1 MRRSSILGTIALVS
15 LAAGG
20 ARAEVLQVTGEFP
33 AANREASFLRSVSVD
48 RFGGADGPAL
58 AIAIER
64 ALTNS
69 QFEVVGGRVGR
80 DTAEGSI
87 SGAVSTGVDMRPFTR
102 KDKKCVEKADD
113 GKCVKEEEVSIP
125 CIRRIIDMNAD
136 VRIVRNTDGKILYSE
151 AKPFRD
157 ETSWCERQSPDRTV
171 EVVVAGAIRTIAES
185 MRGALVP
192 RVETYQVRVRESTK
206 GLTKETA
213 QRFKDLVKLTKRDAR
228 GACAGWDALQAEAAG
243 YPSLLFN
250 LGVCAEQRGE
260 YEAAVKLYTDAVRAG
275 ASEGNEAANRATR
288 LIAGRDDARER
299 ARRRG

>member
-1 MRRSSILGTIALVS
+1 MRAIWVLGAVLLAAI
-15 LAAGG
+15 AAGG

-33 AANREASFLRSVSVD
+33 AANREASFLRSVSVE
-48 RFGGADGPAL
+48 RFGGTDGPTL

-69 QFEVVGGRVGR
+69 QFEVVGGRIGR

-87 SGAVSTGVDMRPFTR
+87 SGAVSTGVDMQPFTR
-102 KDKKCVEKADD
+102 KEKKCVEKADD
-113 GKCVKEEEVSIP
+113 GKCVREEEIEIP

-136 VRIVRNTDGKILYSE
+136 IRIVRNTDGKILYSE
-151 AKPFRD
+151 AQPFRD
-157 ETSWCERQSPDRTV
+157 ETTWCERQSPDRTV
-171 EVVVAGAIRTIAES
+171 EAVVAGAIRNIAEA

-192 RVETYQVRVRESTK
+192 HVETYQVRVRESTK

-213 QRFKDLVKLTKRDAR
+213 QRFKDLVKLTKRDPR

-243 YPSLLFN
+243 YPSLVFN
-250 LGVCAEQRGE
+250 LGVCAEQRGD
-260 YEAAVKLYTDAVRAG
+260 YEGAVKLYTDAVRAG
-275 ASEGNEAANRATR
+275 AVEGNEAANRATR
-288 LIAGRDDARER
+288 LIAGRADARER

>member
-1 MRRSSILGTIALVS
+1 MRGSSILGALALVFV
-15 LAAGG
+15 ACGV
-20 ARAEVLQVTGEFP
+20 ARAETLQITGEFP

-69 QFEVVGGRVGR
+69 QFEVLGGRAGR
-80 DTAEGSI
+80 DTAEGSV
-87 SGAVSTGVDMRPFTR
+87 SGAVSTGVDMQPFTR
-102 KDKKCVEKADD
+102 KEKKCVEKAAD
-113 GKCVKEEEVSIP
+113 GKCTKEEEVSIP

-136 VRIVRNTDGKILYSE
+136 IRVVRNTDGKILFSE
-151 AKPFRD
+151 GRPIRD
-157 ETSWCERQSPDRTV
+157 ETSWCERQSPNRTV
-171 EVVVAGAIRTIAES
+171 ETVVSGALRDIAES
-185 MRGALVP
+185 MRSALVP
-192 RVETYQVRVRESTK
+192 HVDTYQVRVRESTK
-206 GLTKETA
+206 GLTKEIA
-213 QRFKDLVKLTKRDAR
+213 QRFKDLVKLTKRDPR

-243 YPSLLFN
+243 YPSLVFN
-250 LGVCAEQRGE
+250 LGICAEQRGD

-275 ASEGNEAANRATR
+275 AGEGNEAANRATR

>member
-1 MRRSSILGTIALVS
+1 MRGSSFLGALALVFV
-15 LAAGG
+15 AGG
-20 ARAEVLQVTGEFP
+20 VAHAETLQVTGEFP
-33 AANREASFLRSVSVD
+33 AANREASFLRSISVD

-58 AIAIER
+58 GIAIER

-69 QFEVVGGRVGR
+69 QFQVVGGRVGR
-80 DTAEGSI
+80 DTAEGSV
-87 SGAVSTGVDMRPFTR
+87 SGAVSTGVAMQPFTR
-102 KDKKCVEKADD
+102 KEKKCVEKADD
-113 GKCVKEEEVSIP
+113 GKCVKEQEVEIS
-125 CIRRIIDMNAD
+125 CVRRIIDMNAD

-151 AKPFRD
+151 AQPFRD
-157 ETSWCERQSPDRTV
+157 ETTWCARESPDRTV
-171 EVVVAGAIRTIAES
+171 ETVVAGAIRNIAES

-192 RVETYQVRVRESTK
+192 HVDTYQVRVRESTK

-213 QRFKDLVKLTKRDAR
+213 QRFKELVKLTKRDAR
-228 GACAGWDALQAEAAG
+228 GACAGWEAMQAEAAG

-260 YEAAVKLYTDAVRAG
+260 YEAAVRFYTDAVRAG